1 MQATRSSFK
10 VGAMDLVV
18 SSVEW
23 SREQKATKE
32 EGQALGTVLK
42 SCRTV
47 GRRRMKKCIIL
58 NIASTCCTPDLKLSA
73 E

>member
-1 MQATRSSFK
+1 MRSSFK

-47 GRRRMKKCIIL
+47 GERRNRYVIIL
-58 NIASTCCTPDLKLSA
+58 AILSA
-73 E
+73 SRVCKTVIVEC